1 MLFFFLPLSIFS
13 SFFPYTFQLIVE
25 SQRERERDVFLRNS
39 FSQLTFPKDRI
50 RVVHSMLR
58 LSYSMTYT
66 SLLSRG
72 FQISLCHHRQ
82 FSTSNHSHTKL
93 PLPIG
98 MPVGTVVLQNNLRL
112 YSDLVEKSVMSHHS
126 VSCMLGLILFLL

>member
-1 MLFFFLPLSIFS
+1 M
-13 SFFPYTFQLIVE
+13 
-25 SQRERERDVFLRNS
+25 RNS
-39 FSQLTFPKDRI
+39 FSQLTFSKDRI
-50 RVVHSMLR
+50 RVVHSILH

-72 FQISLCHHRQ
+72 FQISLHHHRQ

-112 YSDLVEKSVMSHHS
+112 YSDLVEKGVLSHHS
-126 VSCMLGLILFLL
+126 VSCMLRLILFLLWNWDVSNNQWHVSVLLSVLFFLF